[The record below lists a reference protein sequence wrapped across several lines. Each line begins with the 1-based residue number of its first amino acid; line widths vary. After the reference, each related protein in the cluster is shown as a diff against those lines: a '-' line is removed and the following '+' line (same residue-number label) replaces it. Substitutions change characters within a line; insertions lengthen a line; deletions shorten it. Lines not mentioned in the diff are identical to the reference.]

1 MVWQHRTPFSL
12 FTDIDRL
19 ASAAIDRMARV
30 AWPEAEADVDAPR
43 ANVHLTERAA
53 GVELLVPGYGPE
65 HVQVTVEGRRLVVKG
80 ERKEGEGD
88 AAKVVASFERSLELP
103 FEIDGDKVEA
113 KLEYG
118 VLRLSLPK
126 LVQSPARVISV
137 R

>member
-1 MVWQHRTPFSL
+1 
-12 FTDIDRL
+12 
-19 ASAAIDRMARV
+19 
-30 AWPEAEADVDAPR
+30 
-43 ANVHLTERAA
+43 
-53 GVELLVPGYGPE
+53 VELLVPGYGPE